1 MRTTLLIVFALQLS
15 FVACKHKKEAA
26 QAPAVATDTLVAPTV
41 KQVLKDSSYSN
52 KTDPFTI
59 ASVNLQGDLLAI
71 WVTYSGGC
79 ETHDFNLIWKG
90 EMLKSL
96 PVQLPL
102 YLNHKS
108 NGDACRA
115 SITEEH
121 IFNMASLRQPN
132 AKSVKLVLG
141 EFQVLYKY

>member
-1 MRTTLLIVFALQLS
+1 MRTNLLIVLVFVLS
-15 FVACKHKKEAA
+15 FVACKHKREAA
-26 QAPAVATDTLVAPTV
+26 QAPAVASDTTIDPIV

-59 ASVNLQGDLLAI
+59 ASVNLNGDLLAV

-79 ETHDFNLIWKG
+79 EKHDFDLIWKG

-96 PVQLPL
+96 PMQLPL

-108 NGDACRA
+108 NGDACRE

-121 IFNMASLRQPN
+121 LFNIASLRQPN